1 MSKSI
6 VTKEWKNIKGYE
18 KSYKVSNYGEVKS
31 KRRVVYAMIDGEM
44 QPSYVTKEV
53 LMNPF
58 DNGNGYL
65 VVSLNDERGNRK
77 NFYVHRLVADAFIPN
92 PENLPQVDHIDYDRK
107 NNKVTNLRWVTVSE
121 NALHSSCNKPKTHN
135 ICDSSTGY
143 KYIYKRRGK
152 YRVGIYA
159 SKGCRVD
166 KQFSTLEEAVAYRDV
181 VIKELGIEVQDNH
194 NKIS

>member
-1 MSKSI
+1 MRNLI
-6 VTKEWKNIKGYE
+6 KEWKNIKGYE
-18 KSYKVSNYGEVKS
+18 KYYKVSNYGEVKS

-92 PENLPQVDHIDYDRK
+92 PESLPQVDHIDYDRK
-107 NNKVTNLRWVTVSE
+107 NNKISNLRWVTVSE

-135 ICDSSTGY
+135 ICGSSTGY
-143 KYIYKRRGK
+143 KYIYRRGK
-152 YRVGIYA
+152 YYRVGIYA
-159 SKGCRVD
+159 RNGCRVD
-166 KQFSTLEEAVAYRDV
+166 KHFLTLEEAVTYRNG

-194 NKIS
+194 N